1 MISQNDCH
9 LSFQSKER
17 QMKNTWRN
25 KRGRGENER
34 QENIIRLDCVLA
46 LLY

>member
-1 MISQNDCH
+1 MISQNDFH
-9 LSFQSKER
+9 LSFQIKER

-25 KRGRGENER
+25 KRSRGEKQQNV
-34 QENIIRLDCVLA
+34 ICLDCMLD